1 MPRRSYAHYIKHF
14 TRPLADAPELVWE
27 GLAFKEGQ
35 NDTEAWLEVYA
46 TDNVPLRMWRWG
58 YDPD

>member
-1 MPRRSYAHYIKHF
+1 MPRRSYAHHIKHF
-14 TRPLADAPELVWE
+14 TRPLADAPELVW
-27 GLAFKEGQ
+27 EGQ

-46 TDNVPLRMWRWG
+46 TDNVPLRMWRRC